1 MLSYFSMVSGNFGG
15 MLTRG
20 KAEFLNDKMFGSCSV
35 RVEDVYKYLLI
46 SNYVFVVI
54 RCIFTR

>member
-1 MLSYFSMVSGNFGG
+1 MVSGNFGG

-35 RVEDVYKYLLI
+35 RVEDLYKYLLI
-46 SNYVFVVI
+46 SNYVFVVYTMY
-54 RCIFTR
+54 FHKVTKG